1 MNLPS
6 DSLNGVAAEAALR
19 LSGLAADFE
28 RLLHQTATLREE
40 ARHDRA
46 LIDRF
51 FTAFGL
57 DLALLDDERG
67 QTEGDALTA
76 ALPTGLDRVVNL
88 QALRR
93 DATRSDDTIA
103 RAAELETALRRAS
116 QVVQDLLARFQDKR
130 AFSPPD
136 ELADLGLQRAT
147 DQARED
153 ERRRLAREIH
163 DGPAQVLANAVY
175 IIEIAEQVARRT
187 PDQVF
192 DELNNAREL
201 LRDGVVEIRRF
212 MSDLMP
218 VMLEERGLS
227 HTLRRYVAD
236 YNRHFGKQIALTMD
250 DPLPKLSKD
259 EARAVFRIVQEG
271 LQNIK
276 NHAGVDDACVS
287 LTAADGALVL
297 RIVDDGRGF
306 RPQARPARPDGGAG
320 LVGMRDRARLIGAE
334 LTIDSAPGRGT
345 AVILRLL
352 PRAYLAAAVEDPS
365 A

>member
-1 MNLPS
+1 VKSPS
-6 DSLNGVAAEAALR
+6 DSLKGVAAEAEHR
-19 LSGLAADFE
+19 LSGLAGDFE
-28 RLLHQTATLREE
+28 RLLRQTTTLREE

-51 FTAFGL
+51 FTAFDL
-57 DLALLDDERG
+57 DLALLDDDRG
-67 QTEGDALTA
+67 QAEGRAVAA
-76 ALPTGLDRVVNL
+76 ALPGGLDRVVDL

-93 DATRSDDTIA
+93 DATRSDDLIV
-103 RAAELETALRRAS
+103 RAAELETALRRSS
-116 QVVQDLLARFQDKR
+116 QVIRDLLARFQDER
-130 AFSPPD
+130 AFSPSD
-136 ELADLGLQRAT
+136 ETSDLELQRAR
-147 DQARED
+147 DEARED

-175 IIEIAEQVARRT
+175 IVEIAEQVARRA
-187 PDQVF
+187 PDQIL
-192 DELNNAREL
+192 DELNNARGL

-218 VMLEERGLS
+218 VMLEEQGLG

-236 YNRHFGKQIALTMD
+236 HNRHFGKQIALTLA
-250 DPLPKLSKD
+250 DPLPELSKD
-259 EARAVFRIVQEG
+259 EALAIFRIVQEG

-276 NHAGVDDACVS
+276 NHAGVDHACVS
-287 LTAADGALVL
+287 LGPADGRLVL
-297 RIVDDGRGF
+297 RIVDEGRGF

-345 AVILRLL
+345 AVTLRLL
-352 PRAYLAAAVEDPS
+352 PRARLAVAAQDTTT
-365 A
+365 